1 MKKTFLYYILIA
13 SSILISGCQEV
24 IDIEL
29 DEADRQVVIEGSIYQ
44 GGDSAMVRIS
54 KTTSYFSVN
63 PAEPVANA
71 IVQITMPDSSIV
83 DLIHEGNG
91 LYKATGLSIIN
102 DAEYGLRVNVENK
115 TYTATSRLMPELPL
129 DSLEYEFQESIFGQP
144 EGYNVFL
151 IYQDEPGKN
160 YYRILSTVNG
170 TPKREPGDLQ
180 VVDDNL
186 NDGNLIR
193 IPIFTALFEAGDT
206 VEAELQSLDASVYEY
221 FQTLSSVASEDA
233 GSPFSAAPAN
243 PVTNIQGG
251 ALGVFGAYTTS
262 KRMIILPE

>member
-1 MKKTFLYYILIA
+1 MKKGLIYYYLFLSALLLA
-13 SSILISGCQEV
+13 GCQEV
-24 IDIEL
+24 IEIEL
-29 DEADRQVVIEGSIYQ
+29 DEADRQIVIEGSIYQ

-54 KTTSYFSVN
+54 KTTSYFSVD

-71 IVQITMPDSSIV
+71 IVQLTMPDSTVV

-91 LYKATGLSIIN
+91 LYKVTGLNIIN
-102 DAEYGLRVNVENK
+102 DADYELAVNINDK
-115 TYTATSRLMPELPL
+115 YYTATSRMMPELPL

-151 IYQDEPGKN
+151 IYQDAPGKN

-170 TPKREPGDLQ
+170 VPKREPGDLQ
-180 VVDDNL
+180 IVDDNL

-193 IPIFTALFEAGDT
+193 IPIFTSLFEPGDT
-206 VEAELQSLDASVYEY
+206 VEAELQSLDAGVYEY

-243 PVTNIQGG
+243 PVTNIEGG

-262 KRMIILPE
+262 KRTIILPE